1 MSSIVVFSDG
11 LLQLTNSL
19 FGVFSLQNIFRGL
32 FYFGFFYPIFMSYVW
47 ITGALVYFWR
57 REMGKK
63 HSVNNPPPLSEY
75 PGVSILVPCFNES
88 SIAEETISFL
98 IKQNYPTFEIIA
110 INDGSTDNTAE
121 ILDELAERYDNVRII
136 QFKKN
141 QGKAMALRAG
151 ALLSQYE
158 FLICIDGDA
167 LLSPNASTWIVKHFL
182 SSPRVGAVTGNP
194 RIRTRSTLLGRI
206 QVGEFSAVVGL
217 IKRAQ
222 RTYGRFFSVSGVV
235 TGFRKAALHRVGYWS
250 IDMIT
255 EDIDITWKLQMDFW
269 DIRFEPNATS
279 WILMPE
285 TFRGLWNQRL
295 RWAQGGAEV
304 TIRYFKKLMNWRSR
318 RMLPVL
324 LDYSASLLWSYTI
337 VFIFILWILSQ
348 FISLPEIMRFYI
360 YIPNWLGLLFGL
372 TFALQFIVSMIID
385 SRYEKGVGKIYYWLI
400 WYPIVY
406 WLISVSTAIV
416 AFPKALFKRS
426 GARAIWTSPDRGL
439 R

>member
-1 MSSIVVFSDG
+1 MTDFIAVTNE
-11 LLQLTNSL
+11 LLQYLNAALPEITLEN
-19 FGVFSLQNIFRGL
+19 FFHGI
-32 FYFGFFYPIFMSYVW
+32 FYFAFFYPVFMSYVW
-47 ITGALVYFWR
+47 ITGALVYYWR
-57 REMGKK
+57 RERGKR
-63 HSVNNPPPLSEY
+63 HTVDYPPALSAY

-88 SIAEETISFL
+88 SIAEETIAFL
-98 IKQNYPTFEIIA
+98 MKQNYPAFEVIA
-110 INDGSTDNTAE
+110 INDGSSDDTAE
-121 ILDELAERYDNVRII
+121 ILDGLAERYDNVRVI
-136 QFKKN
+136 QFKRN

-167 LLSPNASTWIVKHFL
+167 LLSPNASIWIMKHFL
-182 SSPRVGAVTGNP
+182 TSPRVGAVTGNP
-194 RIRTRSTLLGRI
+194 RIRTRSTLLGKI

-222 RTYGRFFSVSGVV
+222 RNYGRLFSVSGVV

-255 EDIDITWKLQMDFW
+255 EDIDITWKLQMDHW
-269 DIRFEPNATS
+269 DVRFEANATS

-285 TFRGLWNQRL
+285 TFKGLWKQRL

-304 TIRYFKKLMNWRSR
+304 TIRYFKKMMNWRAR
-318 RMLPVL
+318 RMWPVFA
-324 LDYSASLLWSYTI
+324 DYCASLLWSYTI
-337 VFIFILWILSQ
+337 VLVFLLWIYGQ
-348 FISLPEIMRFYI
+348 FMPLPAMLKSELYM
-360 YIPNWLGLLFGL
+360 PEWLGLLFGM
-372 TFALQFIVSMIID
+372 TFTLQFFVSMIID
-385 SRYEKGVGKIYYWLI
+385 SRYEKDVGKTYYWLI

-426 GARAIWTSPDRGL
+426 GSRAVWTSPDRGL

>member
-1 MSSIVVFSDG
+1 MADFIEVTNQ
-11 LLQLTNSL
+11 LLQYWNSFL
-19 FGVFSLQNIFRGL
+19 SEITLEKYFHGI
-32 FYFGFFYPIFMSYVW
+32 FYFAFFYPVFMSYVW
-47 ITGALVYFWR
+47 ITGALVYYWR
-57 REMGKK
+57 RERGKR
-63 HSVNNPPPLSEY
+63 HTVDYPPALSEY
-75 PGVSILVPCFNES
+75 PGISILVPCFNES
-88 SIAEETISFL
+88 IIAEETIAFL
-98 IKQNYPTFEIIA
+98 MKQNYPNFEVIA
-110 INDGSTDNTAE
+110 INDGSSDDTAE
-121 ILDELAERYDNVRII
+121 ILDGLAERYDNVRVI
-136 QFKKN
+136 QFKRN

-167 LLSPNASTWIVKHFL
+167 LLSPNASIWIMKHFL

-194 RIRTRSTLLGRI
+194 RIRTRSTLLGKI

-222 RTYGRFFSVSGVV
+222 RNYGRLFSVSGVV

-255 EDIDITWKLQMDFW
+255 EDIDITWKLQMDHW
-269 DIRFEPNATS
+269 DVRFEANATA

-285 TFRGLWNQRL
+285 TFKGLWKQRL

-304 TIRYFKKLMNWRSR
+304 MIRYFKKMMNWRAR
-318 RMLPVL
+318 RMWPVFA
-324 LDYSASLLWSYTI
+324 DYCASLLWSYTI
-337 VFIFILWILSQ
+337 VLVFLLSIYAQ
-348 FISLPEIMRFYI
+348 FMPLPSMLKSELYM
-360 YIPNWLGLLFGL
+360 PEWLGLLFGM
-372 TFALQFIVSMIID
+372 TFALQFVVSMIID
-385 SRYEKGVGKIYYWLI
+385 SRYEKDVGKAYYWLI

-406 WLISVSTAIV
+406 WLITLSTAIV

-426 GARAIWTSPDRGL
+426 GARAVWTSPDRGL